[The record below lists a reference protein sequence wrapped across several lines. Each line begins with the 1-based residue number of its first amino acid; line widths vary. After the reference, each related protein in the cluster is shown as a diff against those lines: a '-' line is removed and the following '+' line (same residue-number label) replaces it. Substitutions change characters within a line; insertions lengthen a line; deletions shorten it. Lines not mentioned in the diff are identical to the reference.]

1 MGNDATASKV
11 VCVCVCVEMSINSCK
26 LDLILVRL
34 KMFYIL
40 IYYLAR
46 LYYTA
51 VNNNFFNKMFLEQ

>member
-1 MGNDATASKV
+1 V
-11 VCVCVCVEMSINSCK
+11 CVCVCVCVEMSINSCK

-40 IYYLAR
+40 IYYSAR
-46 LYYTA
+46 LYYSA